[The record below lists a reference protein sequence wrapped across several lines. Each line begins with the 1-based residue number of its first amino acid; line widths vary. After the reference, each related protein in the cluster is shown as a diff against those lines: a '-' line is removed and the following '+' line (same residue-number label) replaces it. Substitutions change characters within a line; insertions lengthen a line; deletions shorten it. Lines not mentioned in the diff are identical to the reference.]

1 MDLIK
6 ACKQLVV
13 KDPFYGLFLLSL
25 NKYYSKDEN
34 FVYYQG
40 NIITGAD
47 VKTFE
52 VLKTEGSAKDKDN
65 YYENGKV
72 IQKIIMRKV

>member
-25 NKYYSKDEN
+25 NKYYSKEDA
-34 FVYYQG
+34 
-40 NIITGAD
+40 TA
-47 VKTFE
+47 
-52 VLKTEGSAKDKDN
+52 
-65 YYENGKV
+65 
-72 IQKIIMRKV
+72 